1 MPCSPFRAHTR
12 ALPSALRQ
20 VLAAVGLVAQRED
33 RRLDA
38 VLQAELEED
47 AADVGLDGLLADG

>member
-1 MPCSPFRAHTR
+1 
-12 ALPSALRQ
+12 

-33 RRLDA
+33 RCLDA
-38 VLQAELEED
+38 VLQAELDED